1 MTLRLSGAGRFGSS
15 RRPQV
20 IWAGLDGDVRPLAEL
35 ARRLAHVAGGLHLP
49 VENRPFRAHL
59 TVGRWRPRHP
69 ADGTLAER
77 LADYRGPEW
86 PVPDVRLLESHLGPE
101 PAYEP
106 LGTWPLPM
114 IELSAPHLPGVL
126 HGGGLVAGE
135 DLVEPAECG
144 VVQVHVERGQ

>member
-1 MTLRLSGAGRFGSS
+1 VPADRVPPLVAAAGPAIAAAQPMTLRLSGAGRFGSA

-20 IWAGLDGDVRPLAEL
+20 IWAGLDGDVGPLAHL
-35 ARRLAHVAGGLHLP
+35 ARRLADAARTLRLP

-86 PVPDVRLLESHLGPE
+86 PVAEVRLLESRLGPA
-101 PAYEP
+101 PIYDTVAR
-106 LGTWPLPM
+106 WA
-114 IELSAPHLPGVL
+114 IE
-126 HGGGLVAGE
+126 
-135 DLVEPAECG
+135 
-144 VVQVHVERGQ
+144 R